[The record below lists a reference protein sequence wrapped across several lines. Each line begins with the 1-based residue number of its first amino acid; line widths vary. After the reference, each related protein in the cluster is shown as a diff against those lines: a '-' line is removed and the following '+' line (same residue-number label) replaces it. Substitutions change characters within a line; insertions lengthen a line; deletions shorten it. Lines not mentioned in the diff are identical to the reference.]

1 MPDGYLK
8 NIITKYHV
16 NQEIDVYTQYFVINP
31 IKEQIRNWAGIYVNE
46 IKISGSRA
54 KGTALNITSDIDLFI
69 SVNSAY
75 KGTLKDIYDSLYD
88 YMINR
93 GYKARKQNVS
103 IGIEF
108 NGHSID
114 LVPGKKYAGNTNYH
128 SLYLNKRD
136 SWTQTNIEQH
146 INLVKNSGRINE
158 IVLLKIW
165 KNSHKLEFPSI
176 YLELI
181 TIEALKHMSKTDCS
195 NNFWHLLKFLSEHF
209 VAQKIIDP
217 SNSNNVISD
226 DLFKYEKEAIAKK
239 ASACLNEQYWQS
251 IVW

>member
-1 MPDGYLK
+1 MSDEYLK
-8 NIITKYHV
+8 NVINKYHV
-16 NQEIDVYTQYFVINP
+16 NKEIDVYTQYFVINP
-31 IKEQIRNWAGIYVNE
+31 IKEQLRNWAGIYVHD

-69 SVNSAY
+69 SISSAY
-75 KGTLKDIYDSLYD
+75 NGTLKYMYDSLYSH
-88 YMINR
+88 MVNA
-93 GYKARKQNVS
+93 GYKSRKQNVS
-103 IGIEF
+103 IGIEY

-114 LVPGKKYAGNTNYH
+114 LVPGRKYSGNTNYH

-136 SWTQTNIEQH
+136 SWTQTNIDQH

-165 KNSHKLEFPSI
+165 KKLHELEFPSI

-181 TIEALKHMSKTDCS
+181 TIEALKYKLKNDLA
-195 NNFWHLLKFLSEHF
+195 NNFWHLLKFLSENI
-209 VAQKIIDP
+209 VTLRVIDP
-217 SNSNNVISD
+217 SNSNNVISE
-226 DLFKYEKEAIAKK
+226 DLFKYEKEAIARK
-239 ASACLNEQYWQS
+239 ASACLNEQYWKS

>member
-1 MPDGYLK
+1 MSDVYLR
-8 NIITKYHV
+8 NVINKYHV
-16 NQEIDVYTQYFVINP
+16 NKEIDVYTQYFVINP
-31 IKEQIRNWAGIYVNE
+31 IKEQISNWGGLYLHD

-69 SVNSAY
+69 SISSTYN
-75 KGTLKDIYDSLYD
+75 GTLKNMYDSLYSH
-88 YMINR
+88 MVNG
-93 GYKARKQNVS
+93 GYKSRKQNVS

-114 LVPGKKYAGNTNYH
+114 LVPGRKYSGNTNYH

-136 SWTQTNIEQH
+136 SWTQTNIDQH

-165 KNSHKLEFPSI
+165 KNLHSLEFPSI

-181 TIEALKHMSKTDCS
+181 TIEALKYKSKNDLS
-195 NNFWHLLKFLSEHF
+195 NNFWHLLKFLSESI
-209 VAQKIIDP
+209 VTQRVIDP
-217 SNSNNVISD
+217 SNSNNVVSE

-239 ASACLNEQYWQS
+239 ASACLKEQYWQT